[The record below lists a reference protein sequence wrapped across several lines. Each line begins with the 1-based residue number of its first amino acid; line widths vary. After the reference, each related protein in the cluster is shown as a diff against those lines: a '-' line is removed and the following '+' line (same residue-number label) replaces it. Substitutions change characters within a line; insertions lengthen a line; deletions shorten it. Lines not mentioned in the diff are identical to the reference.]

1 MEAQP
6 QKKSMNNAKE
16 DKKRGDIFIGF
27 IVFICFVLLI
37 YVVVKMGGVSVWERT
52 RADQGK
58 AGGRSALALSQTD
71 TLLNL

>member
-1 MEAQP
+1 
-6 QKKSMNNAKE
+6 MNNAKE

-58 AGGRSALALSQTD
+58 AGGRSAGGYFLAASRRKMRFS
-71 TLLNL
+71 